1 MEKELLYKYNN
12 GNYEVLLYS
21 DGTKIKRTEEKE
33 FIADFPD
40 SIDLKITDYCDG
52 NCPMCHENSS
62 VLGKHATFDAPFLK
76 TLKRGTELAV
86 GGGNALS
93 HPSLI
98 PFLEQMKA
106 QGVVCNI
113 TVNERHLLKDYA
125 LVEKL
130 IAKNLVY
137 GVGVS
142 INEFSPQAIDFLKT
156 HENAVAHL
164 ICGVVDE
171 REIDK
176 LKGCKAL
183 FLGYKLKGRGK
194 EFFSPEVHKKIIRLR
209 NFITNIT
216 KNLLVTSFDNL
227 ALSQLKIKT
236 IIGEDEWAKRFMGDD
251 GESTMFIDL
260 VQKNCASSSTS
271 TLRYPLSSTIEECF
285 SKVRKQKTT

>member
-1 MEKELLYKYNN
+1 MEKELLFKYHN

-21 DGTKIKRTEEKE
+21 DGTKIKRTDED
-33 FIADFPD
+33 FFRADFPD

-62 VLGKHATFDAPFLK
+62 TNGKHASLDAPFLK

-86 GGGNALS
+86 GGGNALA
-93 HPSLI
+93 HPHLI
-98 PFLEQMKA
+98 PFLEQMKE

-130 IAKNLVY
+130 IAEKLVY

-142 INEFSPQAIDFLKT
+142 LNDFSPEAIAFLKSY
-156 HENAVAHL
+156 ENAVAHL

-176 LKGCKAL
+176 LKGCKVL

-194 EFFSPEVHKKIIRLR
+194 DFFTISVHKKLIRLR

-236 IIGEDEWAKRFMGDD
+236 LIGEDEWTKRFMGDD

-260 VQKNCASSSTS
+260 IQNNCASSSTS
-271 TLRYPLSSTIEECF
+271 TLRYPLEETIEECF
-285 SKVRKQKTT
+285 SKVRK